1 MDEVAI
7 ASKRTITPVF
17 YGVSCYSFIV
27 LKGYV
32 VIRRVFL

>member
-1 MDEVAI
+1 MDKVAI

-17 YGVSCYSFIV
+17 YGVTCYSFIM

-32 VIRRVFL
+32 VVRRVFR